1 MKRIML
7 VSVLLGVASCG
18 RDEGTATTGRK
29 PMDDRSVP
37 ASTKEPSTPSGT
49 KPSGTT
55 PSGTTPSGT
64 TPSSQTPSDASAKP
78 MTPPPGAGQDSA
90 MSDEA
95 ITAMIREKMMLDDQL
110 KPVATKVDVVTKDGV
125 VTLVGPATAAEELA
139 IVEIAEN
146 AKGVKRV
153 ENKLEAP
160 SEAPSP

>member
-49 KPSGTT
+49 MPSGTT
-55 PSGTTPSGT
+55 PSGTM
-64 TPSSQTPSDASAKP
+64 PSSQTPSDASAKP

>member
-1 MKRIML
+1 MKPIML
-7 VSVLLGVASCG
+7 VSLVLGIVGCE
-18 RDEGTATTGRK
+18 RDDGTAATGRK

-37 ASTKEPSTPSGT
+37 ASTKEPSTPSA
-49 KPSGTT
+49 TT
-55 PSGTTPSGT
+55 P
-64 TPSSQTPSDASAKP
+64 
-78 MTPPPGAGQDSA
+78 MMPPPSAGRDSA
-90 MSDEA
+90 TSDEA
-95 ITAMIREKMMLDDQL
+95 ITVMIREQMLLDDQL
-110 KPVATKVDVVTKDGV
+110 KPVAGKVDVVTKDGV